1 MSKNKRFIA
10 LLCGAAVFLICSF
23 FGYSRFSNV
32 ARQSIAAAAAVDR
45 PTTAISTAPPD
56 STLAAEINRAIN
68 ESNLT
73 QARWGVFVMS
83 LKDGRVL
90 CSQNGSELFMPA
102 SNMKVYTTAVA
113 LDLLGADYRW
123 RTSVYAEKQP
133 DLNGIVEGDLV
144 LYGRGAPDLISDQ
157 KGGAPSLPEL
167 ADQIYQHGVRE
178 VRGNVV
184 GDSSYFRGELY
195 GLGWQWNDLQWYYG
209 AEPSAL
215 TVDANAANLII
226 APGKRVG
233 ESATVRFERASD
245 LHITNN
251 TTTGERLTMTTIGI
265 SRGMSDNDVRVWGEF
280 PIGGRSFGAFLSVDN
295 PTLWAA
301 ALLKEALVA
310 RGIKVDGESRSRDSR
325 VADSD
330 KFDPTKAVELAA
342 VTSETLGEAVRETN
356 KQSNNLYAELIL
368 RTLGKEKVGS
378 SPPEDSNKRPRR
390 GDDEVA
396 VALINSWLKSH
407 DIDADKLAIRDGSG
421 LSRLDLVTP
430 ESTARLLAAIA
441 KTNSASAFRDSL
453 PIAGR
458 DGTLKGR
465 LSNVAD
471 RIFAKTGT
479 VVYVHTLSG
488 YAMRNNEV
496 LAFAIFCNDA
506 VGRANPVRLIDEIAG
521 LIAGNE
527 VTPRKK

>member
-1 MSKNKRFIA
+1 MLERRSNQYLVVTVLTLMVLLSVRLPGGQTEDNGPRSKVSSNPAATPEPEKR
-10 LLCGAAVFLICSF
+10 
-23 FGYSRFSNV
+23 
-32 ARQSIAAAAAVDR
+32 Q
-45 PTTAISTAPPD
+45 D
-56 STLAAEINRAIN
+56 STIADAALAELIDRALDQ
-68 ESNLT
+68 SDVRA
-73 QARWGVFVMS
+73 ARWGVFAMS
-83 LKDGRVL
+83 LNDGRVL
-90 CSQNGSELFMPA
+90 YSRDADRPFTPA

-245 LHITNN
+245 LHIRNN

-295 PTLWAA
+295 PTLW
-301 ALLKEALVA
+301 
-310 RGIKVDGESRSRDSR
+310 
-325 VADSD
+325 
-330 KFDPTKAVELAA
+330 
-342 VTSETLGEAVRETN
+342 
-356 KQSNNLYAELIL
+356 
-368 RTLGKEKVGS
+368 
-378 SPPEDSNKRPRR
+378 
-390 GDDEVA
+390 
-396 VALINSWLKSH
+396 
-407 DIDADKLAIRDGSG
+407 
-421 LSRLDLVTP
+421 
-430 ESTARLLAAIA
+430 
-441 KTNSASAFRDSL
+441 
-453 PIAGR
+453 
-458 DGTLKGR
+458 
-465 LSNVAD
+465 
-471 RIFAKTGT
+471 
-479 VVYVHTLSG
+479 
-488 YAMRNNEV
+488 
-496 LAFAIFCNDA
+496 
-506 VGRANPVRLIDEIAG
+506 
-521 LIAGNE
+521 
-527 VTPRKK
+527 